1 LKDPAVAPALIEALK
16 EDDAFVLTAILRAL
30 KQLRIKDAR
39 PHAIE
44 LLQHSHPGVRR
55 EAVGVLGY
63 LQDVENLPQLMS
75 VASND
80 ADPEVRR
87 AAVGTLIFAPA
98 GMVAESL
105 MKAISDENW
114 LVRVESIKGLGKLKV
129 QESLPLLMAAVDD
142 ERWQVQ
148 EKGAEAIG
156 LLGAYKGIPA
166 LAKCIVDPISN
177 LRKSAVAALGQIKH
191 VDGLPLL
198 EIAKED
204 NDPDVRKLARWACD
218 QIAEASEVEA

>member
-1 LKDPAVAPALIEALK
+1 LEALK
-16 EDDAFVLTAILRAL
+16 KDDVFVLSAVLRAL

-39 PHAIE
+39 SYAIE
-44 LLQHSHPGVRR
+44 LLQHAHPSVRR

-75 VASND
+75 VVSND
-80 ADPEVRR
+80 ADAEVRR

-98 GMVAESL
+98 PMVSDTL
-105 MKAISDENW
+105 MSAITDENW

-129 QESLPLLMAAVDD
+129 AESLGLLISAIDD

-148 EKGAEAIG
+148 EKAAEAIG
-156 LLGAYKGIPA
+156 ILGNPEGISA
-166 LAKCIVDPISN
+166 LAKCIEDPISN
-177 LRKSAVAALGQIKH
+177 LRKSAVAALGEIKH

-198 EIAKED
+198 EIAKND
-204 NDPDVRKLARWACD
+204 NDPDVRKLARWASERIAD
-218 QIAEASEVEA
+218 AAEAEA